1 MGQDVNRLWKEMNVV
16 WKPCKQT
23 CNTGLCGLQIML
35 VRFVCSDVRIFVL
48 YNVI

>member
-1 MGQDVNRLWKEMNVV
+1 VGQDVNRLWEEMNVAL
-16 WKPCKQT
+16 KPCKQT

-35 VRFVCSDVRIFVL
+35 VWFVCGDVRIFVL